1 MFTETNCIYRQMT
14 SDSYWFKTS
23 KCFHSNSLCSL
34 ILLISHNFLMSL
46 FLARKCFW
54 PSVWSPFWPQ
64 VLGIKWQKINSFS
77 KEKKK
82 RQQNKTSP
90 AIKTSNPLTFVE
102 NLCIY
107 KLFKLTVEIVLKGYH
122 YPHHFD
128 ESCICLAVCN
138 HWKSYSACRITLK
151 TVVEL
156 WKTMISIFLWL
167 LELYYVK
174 WARIQKKLLFD
185 CHFSCG
191 DGRNLNT
198 WDVFISSW
206 L

>member
-1 MFTETNCIYRQMT
+1 MYEVLFDLR
-14 SDSYWFKTS
+14 YWALNDKKST
-23 KCFHSNSLCSL
+23 
-34 ILLISHNFLMSL
+34 L
-46 FLARKCFW
+46 F
-54 PSVWSPFWPQ
+54 Q
-64 VLGIKWQKINSFS
+64 
-77 KEKKK
+77 KKK
-82 RQQNKTSP
+82 KQKQQNKTSP
-90 AIKTSNPLTFVE
+90 AIKTSNPLTFVG

-167 LELYYVK
+167 FELYYVK
-174 WARIQKKLLFD
+174 WARIQKKLLFVTLAVGMGGIWI
-185 CHFSCG
+185 HEMSSLAVGYNFLLFSICRG
-191 DGRNLNT
+191 LCQQQISGT
-198 WDVFISSW
+198 CTGHWDDVMYLIMGQH
-206 L
+206 